1 MKNQDRHHRTT
12 IAALLLAIAC
22 RFGPTVAYT
31 QNQSTA
37 ASRPLIIPTVF
48 AQREAKASP
57 AIKAKLAALRRQKEA
72 KKWTFEVVYTDAL
85 DRDLKALTGARI
97 PANLAQQVKAQNAKA
112 AILLRGFHNKSK
124 ANNIGGVTMPSFDW
138 RQHNGVTPVRNQ
150 GTTCGSCWEFAAHGA
165 LEGSYLINDGLTIDS
180 SEQNSLDCNTVGDD
194 CGGGWPSG
202 AFEYMQSA
210 GSAKET
216 DYPYMAVRS
225 NCRGASQPYKVLTWG
240 YVGDDDGVPSVDKLK
255 EALLY
260 YGPLAVCVNAT
271 DAFQAY
277 GGVGAVFNEFA
288 DGDINHCVTLI
299 GWDDAKQAWLV
310 KNSWGTLWGDTCGFG
325 TERGYMWIK
334 YGCNKIGY
342 GAEWVVAQPG
352 SVVTVPQAGGEI
364 TLTCS
369 ITPVVDR
376 PVTIYDGANFAPQ
389 ISIQPGDVIE
399 VTAGGCVQIGGQGLS
414 WKRYVRPS
422 GSGSD
427 KLYFGSINIPGLTQ
441 GFTPIQKLIGAYNPQ
456 SPDEYTVAFPNPVP
470 AEIPVNSYLE
480 LCYMDDG
487 YSDNGYYAHDDGT
500 EDQCKGVGPAHVQV
514 TIHRVLDAAR
524 RKMAT
529 DVVKP

>member
-1 MKNQDRHHRTT
+1 MKNQDGQYRTT
-12 IAALLLAIAC
+12 IAALLVAIAC
-22 RFGPTVAYT
+22 SFGPAPAYT
-31 QNQSTA
+31 QNQSA
-37 ASRPLIIPTVF
+37 EAPRPLIIPTVF

-72 KKWTFEVVYTDAL
+72 KKWTFEVVYTAAL
-85 DRDLKALTGARI
+85 DRDLKAITGARI
-97 PANLAQQVKAQNAKA
+97 PANLAQEVKAQNAKA
-112 AILLRGFHNKSK
+112 AILLREFHNKPK

-138 RQHNGVTPVRNQ
+138 RQHNGVTPVRDQ
-150 GTTCGSCWEFAAHGA
+150 GGCGSCWDFAAHGA

-202 AFEYMQSA
+202 AFEYMEKT

-225 NCRGASQPYKVLTWG
+225 NCRTPNQPYRVLTWG
-240 YVGDDDGVPSVDKLK
+240 YVGDDDGVPSVEKLK

-271 DAFQAY
+271 AAFQSY

-299 GWDDAKQAWLV
+299 GWDDAKQAWLI

-325 TERGYMWIK
+325 QEHGYMWIK

-342 GAEWVVAQPG
+342 GAEWVVVQPA
-352 SVVTVPQAGGEI
+352 SVVTAPD
-364 TLTCS
+364 TLTWS
-369 ITPVVDR
+369 ITPVVNTAG
-376 PVTIYDGANFAPQ
+376 PIIYDGDHFAPQ

-399 VTAGGCVQIGGQGLS
+399 VTAGGCVQTGGHGKT
-414 WKRYVRPS
+414 WKRYVNPS
-422 GSGSD
+422 GPGSD
-427 KLYFGSINIPGLTQ
+427 KLYFGSINIPGRTQ
-441 GFTPIQKLIGAYNPQ
+441 GLTPIRNLSGAYNPQ
-456 SPDEYTVAFPNPVP
+456 SPDEYTVAFPNPVRTG
-470 AEIPVNSYLE
+470 IPVNQSYLE
-480 LCYMDDG
+480 LSYMDDG

-500 EDQCKGVGPAHVQV
+500 EDQCKGLGQAHVQV
-514 TIHRVLDAAR
+514 TIHRAL
-524 RKMAT
+524 
-529 DVVKP
+529 KP